1 MTVTLAESHTAT
13 DTKQRQLKNRT
24 TATGRTDGKGKED
37 AEKKRVRKCEGP
49 FFSSSKFIILSLS
62 RG

>member
-1 MTVTLAESHTAT
+1 MAESHTAT

-37 AEKKRVRKCEGP
+37 AEKEGE
-49 FFSSSKFIILSLS
+49 KV
-62 RG
+62 